1 MIYKCQKSVTDFLIF
16 FDKIFLSKKIGGEE
30 GMTQKEY
37 QQACEIERLK
47 KENRELKNKN
57 KYLENEK
64 KTLKSK
70 LKIANDYAEDLKK
83 ENKIK
88 DYEELE
94 RKYNISKDE
103 IRSLNKEISN
113 KDSIIQALKARLNK
127 NYLIFYN
134 NKII

>member
-57 KYLENEK
+57 KDLENGK

-103 IRSLNKEISN
+103 IRSLNKEIFN

>member
-47 KENRELKNKN
+47 KENRELKNK
-57 KYLENEK
+57 KKDLENGK

>member
-57 KYLENEK
+57 KDLENEK
-64 KTLKSK
+64 K
-70 LKIANDYAEDLKK
+70 
-83 ENKIK
+83 
-88 DYEELE
+88 
-94 RKYNISKDE
+94 
-103 IRSLNKEISN
+103 
-113 KDSIIQALKARLNK
+113 K
-127 NYLIFYN
+127 N
-134 NKII
+134 

>member
-1 MIYKCQKSVTDFLIF
+1 MIYKCQKSVTEFLIF

-57 KYLENEK
+57 KDLENEK

>member
-57 KYLENEK
+57 KDLENEK

>member
-57 KYLENEK
+57 KDLENGK

>member
-57 KYLENEK
+57 EDLENGK

>member
-47 KENRELKNKN
+47 KENRELNNKN
-57 KYLENEK
+57 KDLENGK

>member
-57 KYLENEK
+57 KDLENEK

-83 ENKIK
+83 ENQIK

>member
-57 KYLENEK
+57 KDLENEK

-83 ENKIK
+83 ENKIIIFYIITFLQQFYHYCK
-88 DYEELE
+88 FIL
-94 RKYNISKDE
+94 RSISK
-103 IRSLNKEISN
+103 SS
-113 KDSIIQALKARLNK
+113 
-127 NYLIFYN
+127 
-134 NKII
+134 

>member
-1 MIYKCQKSVTDFLIF
+1 MTKK
-16 FDKIFLSKKIGGEE
+16 LSIINAYINFVII
-30 GMTQKEY
+30 QVSNSREY

-57 KYLENEK
+57 EDLENGK

-88 DYEELE
+88 DY
-94 RKYNISKDE
+94 
-103 IRSLNKEISN
+103 
-113 KDSIIQALKARLNK
+113 
-127 NYLIFYN
+127 
-134 NKII
+134 

>member
-57 KYLENEK
+57 KDLENEK
-64 KTLKSK
+64 KNIKK
-70 LKIANDYAEDLKK
+70 QIEDCERLCRR
-83 ENKIK
+83 
-88 DYEELE
+88 LE
-94 RKYNISKDE
+94 KRK
-103 IRSLNKEISN
+103 
-113 KDSIIQALKARLNK
+113 
-127 NYLIFYN
+127 
-134 NKII
+134 

>member
-57 KYLENEK
+57 EDLENGK

-134 NKII
+134 NS

>member
-37 QQACEIERLK
+37 QQSCEIERLK

-57 KYLENEK
+57 KDLENEK

>member
-57 KYLENEK
+57 KDLENEK
-64 KTLKSK
+64 KKLKSK

>member
-16 FDKIFLSKKIGGEE
+16 FDKIFLSKKIGCEE

-57 KYLENEK
+57 KDLENGK

>member
-57 KYLENEK
+57 KDLENEK

-127 NYLIFYN
+127 TI
-134 NKII
+134 

>member
-1 MIYKCQKSVTDFLIF
+1 MSKICYRLFNF

-57 KYLENEK
+57 KDLENGK

>member
-57 KYLENEK
+57 KDLENGK

-134 NKII
+134 NS